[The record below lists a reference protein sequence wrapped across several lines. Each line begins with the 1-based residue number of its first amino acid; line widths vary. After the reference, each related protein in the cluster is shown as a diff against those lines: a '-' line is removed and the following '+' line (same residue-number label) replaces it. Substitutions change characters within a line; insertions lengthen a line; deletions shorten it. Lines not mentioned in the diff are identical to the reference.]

1 MGTVRTEFSALIDA
15 PPAEVY
21 GIFVDYRNSHPKV
34 LPKPYFGDVKVEE
47 GGKGAGTVF
56 RTSITVMGIT
66 TNYHMVVSEPEPG
79 RVLVETDDQ
88 LGTTTSFTI
97 DPVEG
102 GKKSNVTITT
112 DWTPKP
118 GVMGWVE
125 KLSVPGV
132 MRKIYDTEL
141 KLVQEY
147 VKNNQKG
154 GDGFN

>member
-1 MGTVRTEFSALIDA
+1 MSTVRTEFSAVIDA

-21 GIFVDYRNSHPKV
+21 DIFVDYRNSHPRI
-34 LPKPYFGDVKVEE
+34 LPKPYFGDLTVEE

-56 RTSITVMGIT
+56 RTSITVMGVT

-79 RVLVETDDQ
+79 RVLVETDAK
-88 LGTTTSFTI
+88 LGTTTFFTI
-97 DPVEG
+97 DPGEG

-118 GVMGWVE
+118 GVIGWVE
-125 KLSVPGV
+125 KLTVPGM
-132 MRKIYDTEL
+132 MRKIYDAEL

-147 VKNNQKG
+147 VKNNGKG
-154 GDGFN
+154 GGGFN